1 MIHFLCNGK
10 QQIVADGNLYLREHC
25 ILTRSVERLDM
36 QSLLNPF
43 EETFHLP
50 AFPIELCNGQVG
62 VSEIVTQESIDI
74 VCGIILI
81 NNQAE
86 RVWIP
91 FRGQRSGKSDDCITY
106 NSGLLVYWPFL
117 QHLILHVVLGSC
129 HKERLLSMEMVKQL
143 LEVNVALVHEIV
155 ASGLYG
161 NQAHSLGVMD
171 GSLCQIDEGRYGTT
185 QIQQRVHL
193 YTAFVMMQTSPRAQL
208 EAQLD
213 GGQTHKRCPP
223 RQVGKAHSGTVLLP
237 RQSGP
242 AQSHGMPILGLIDM
256 SQSRTLDILNS
267 ARIEL
272 GRECHQRCIN
282 TAETNLVSELSK
294 AHHHKLVSAFEPDG
308 MSIAIVSL
316 YALVEL
322 ISWYERHNLSEYG
335 LSLIHD
341 YCLLQ
346 YDLQK
351 YKIKSR
357 KK

>member
-1 MIHFLCNGK
+1 
-10 QQIVADGNLYLREHC
+10 
-25 ILTRSVERLDM
+25 M

-91 FRGQRSGKSDDCITY
+91 FGGQRSSKPYDGIAY
-106 NSGLLVYWPFL
+106 NSSLFVYRSLL
-117 QHLILHVVLGSC
+117 QHFILHVVFSSC
-129 HKERLLSMEMVKQL
+129 HKESLLSMEVVKQL
-143 LEVNVALVHEIV
+143 LEVSISLVHEIV
-155 ASGLYG
+155 ASWLYG
-161 NQAHSLGVMD
+161 NQAHSLGIMN
-171 GSLCQIDEGRYGTT
+171 GYLCQIDEGRYGAT

-193 YTAFVMMQTSPRAQL
+193 YTALVMMKTSPRTEL
-208 EAQLD
+208 EAQFD
-213 GGQTHKRCPP
+213 GATVKSIYNAVDVKSGWLILVQFSCPGN
-223 RQVGKAHSGTVLLP
+223 QNLP
-237 RQSGP
+237 EIMIY
-242 AQSHGMPILGLIDM
+242 APILGLIDM
-256 SQSRTLDILNS
+256 SQSRTLNILNT

-282 TAETNLVSELSK
+282 AAETNLVSKLSK
-294 AHHHKLVSAFEPDG
+294 THHHKLVSAFEPDS
-308 MSIAIVSL
+308 MSVAIVSL

-322 ISWYERHNLSEYG
+322 ISWYERHYLNEYG
-335 LSLIHD
+335 LSLILD
-341 YCLLQ
+341 FCLLQ
-346 YDLQK
+346 YNLQK

-357 KK
+357 KNNIRVTHWK